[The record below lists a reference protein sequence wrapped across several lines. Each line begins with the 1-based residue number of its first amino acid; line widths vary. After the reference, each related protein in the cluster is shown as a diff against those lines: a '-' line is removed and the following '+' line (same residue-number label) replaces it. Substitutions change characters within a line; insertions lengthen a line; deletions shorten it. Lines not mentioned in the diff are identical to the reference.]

1 MAELWFYHLEKAGV
15 GDVLPGLLQKVLERG
30 SRALVV
36 VPDEEAAA
44 SLDAQLWTFRDE
56 SFLPHGRDSQ
66 PNAPRQPVLIS
77 TETRNVNRADMLFCL
92 GGADPGNPDEWSR
105 VILLFEDGDAKAKQ
119 GARTLWSAMKKSGN
133 AVSYWKQTDQGRWEK
148 QG

>member
-36 VPDEEAAA
+36 VPDSETAA
-44 SLDAQLWTFRDE
+44 SLDASLWTFRDE
-56 SFLPHGRDSQ
+56 SFLPHGLDSE
-66 PNAPRQPVLIS
+66 PGAPRQPVLIS
-77 TETRNVNRADMLFCL
+77 TQTRNVNGADMLFCL
-92 GGADPGNPDEWSR
+92 GGSDPGNPDEWSR
-105 VILLFEDGDAKAKQ
+105 VILLFEDSDEAAKQ
-119 GARTLWSAMKKSGN
+119 GARSLWSAMKKSGTT
-133 AVSYWKQTDQGRWEK
+133 VSYWKQSDQGRWEK

>member
-36 VPDEEAAA
+36 VPDADAAA
-44 SLDAQLWTFRDE
+44 RLDAGLWTFRDE
-56 SFLPHGRDSQ
+56 SFLPHGRDTE

-77 TETRNVNRADMLFCL
+77 TETRNVNQADMLFCL
-92 GGADPGNPDEWSR
+92 GGADPGNPDGWSR
-105 VILLFEDGDAKAKQ
+105 VILLFEDADEAAKQ
-119 GARTLWSAMKKSGN
+119 SARALWSAMKKTAN
-133 AVSYWKQTDQGRWEK
+133 VVSYWKQTDQGRWEK